1 MFGSNITD
9 STMRVLSKL
18 IRLASKKVYYFSKT
32 LNKVYFVY
40 PRIPSSQP
48 LYRELSQQSVL
59 HIHVH
64 MWHCISYNT
73 LCVVTNII
81 ICA

>member
-40 PRIPSSQP
+40 PAYLQVDLFTGSYPNKVYSYMYVCGI
-48 LYRELSQQSVL
+48 VL
-59 HIHVH
+59 HTTHYA
-64 MWHCISYNT
+64 WLPISSF
-73 LCVVTNII
+73 VPR
-81 ICA
+81 